1 MMRKSVISSFLFC
14 LFYLISISGSGQ
26 TDNFKSDIKHINK
39 FLSQIPPDPSK
50 RPYIYK
56 DEPSLIKKINPVNL
70 LIGGSLY
77 VYQNVFSKHISAD
90 CLFTP
95 SCSEF
100 SKQSIKKYGLFKG
113 ILLSIDRLNRC
124 NRIAAQDLKH
134 KSVDQKTHRYPD
146 PVSRYGK
153 ESQHNED

>member
-1 MMRKSVISSFLFC
+1 MLKSISSSFLFL
-14 LFYLISISGSGQ
+14 LFFLSSISCSGQ
-26 TDNFKSDIKHINK
+26 MDSFKSDIEQINSL
-39 FLSQIPPDPSK
+39 LSRTSPDPFK

-70 LIGGSLY
+70 FIGGTLF
-77 VYQNVFSKHISAD
+77 VYQNVLSKHISAD
-90 CLFTP
+90 CLFIP

-100 SKQSIKKYGLFKG
+100 SKQAIKEDGLLKG

-134 KSVDQKTHRYPD
+134 TSVDQKTNRYPD
-146 PVSRYGK
+146 PVSRYSK
-153 ESQHNED
+153 ESQHNGE